1 MGSFFVTLLIVMA
14 VMTAVVIAGAPYV
27 ERGLMY
33 HPNGERVAPEK
44 EGLKG
49 VEDLTLET
57 NDGERLVAWYSPARP
72 GQPTLLYFHGN
83 GGTLGARAD
92 RLAGYRALGRGFL
105 IMAYRGYSG
114 STGSP
119 SEARNVADAK
129 LAYDT
134 LRGFG
139 VAADDIIIYGESLGT
154 GVAVQVA
161 AEKPAAGIVLDAPY
175 TSILDVAIRCYPYLP
190 ARLLMRDRYETM
202 KFLPRVKIPLLV
214 IHGEQDEIIP
224 VAMGR
229 EVAAKAPG
237 PSEIKTFARA
247 GHTDHYNY
255 GSFGAVNAWIDALRS
270 SQQQARRS
278 ALRSAG

>member
-1 MGSFFVTLLIVMA
+1 MGSFIVTVLIVLA

-27 ERGLMY
+27 ERALMY
-33 HPNGERVAPEK
+33 HPNGERVPPAK
-44 EGLKG
+44 EGLEG

-57 NDGERLVAWYSPARP
+57 PDGERLVAWYSPARA

-92 RLAGYRALGRGFL
+92 RLAGYREMGRGFL
-105 IMAYRGYSG
+105 IMSYRGYSG

-139 VAADDIIIYGESLGT
+139 VAADDIILYGESLGS

-175 TSILDVAIRCYPYLP
+175 TSILDVAERCYPYLP
-190 ARLLMRDRYETM
+190 SRMLMRDRYDTM
-202 KFLPRVKIPLLV
+202 KYLPRVTIPMLV
-214 IHGEQDEIIP
+214 IHGEQDEVIP

-237 PSEIKTFARA
+237 PSEIATFAGA
-247 GHTDHYNY
+247 GHSDHYNY
-255 GSFGAVNAWIDALRS
+255 GSFEAVNAWIDRLRS
-270 SQQQARRS
+270 SRPQAAQS
-278 ALRSAG
+278 GLRSAM